1 MKYKK
6 KKARRKHLSGAK
18 VFRGKSRARL
28 DRRHTLCVSQ
38 HMTTVSVGFG
48 WMGAGGGDNKGECST
63 EELVKEYL
71 KINSQ
76 KSMTFLQ
83 PKKES

>member
-1 MKYKK
+1 
-6 KKARRKHLSGAK
+6 
-18 VFRGKSRARL
+18 
-28 DRRHTLCVSQ
+28 
-38 HMTTVSVGFG
+38 MTTVSVGFG